1 MARKTTGN
9 SSSGRNKPKS
19 TTQPAAIS
27 AVPEVRKNVVPI
39 SLEDEIRR
47 RAYEI
52 YLGRGGVPGDQNE
65 DWAAAEREVRA
76 RYQQQEKTA

>member
-9 SSSGRNKPKS
+9 SNSGRNKPKS

-52 YLGRGGVPGDQNE
+52 YLERGGVPGDQNE
-65 DWAAAEREVRA
+65 DWVAAEREVRA